1 MAALSLDV
9 GPALPMRPGSVW
21 TGRVFTM
28 TMREPTGSDERLLA
42 AFLAGDAE
50 AFEAIVARYRSP
62 LYNLLLRSVRDP
74 QAASDLLQEV
84 FLRVIQRADKFH
96 GGAKFSTWIFT
107 IARNLSIDHARR
119 MQHRRH
125 RSLDAPT
132 GSGDGAEAA
141 GPPLV
146 DRVSG
151 TDLGGERA
159 VDSAEI
165 QRRVA
170 AAVESLP
177 SEQREVFLMRQ
188 LHGLSFQDIADVVGV
203 PVNTVKSRMRYA
215 LERLQ
220 QALAE
225 FEGHLED
232 LR

>member
-9 GPALPMRPGSVW
+9 GPAQRAHACRVW
-21 TGRVFTM
+21 MGRVFTM
-28 TMREPTGSDERLLA
+28 TTRGPAGSDERLLA
-42 AFLAGDAE
+42 AFLEGDAE
-50 AFEAIVARYRSP
+50 AFEAIVLRYRSP

-125 RSLDAPT
+125 RSLDAPV
-132 GSGDGAEAA
+132 GSTDGADP
-141 GPPLV
+141 GPSLA

-177 SEQREVFLMRQ
+177 GEQREVFLMRQ
-188 LHGLSFQDIADVVGV
+188 LHGLPFQDIADVVGV

>member
-1 MAALSLDV
+1 MVALLLEA
-9 GPALPMRPGSVW
+9 GPVS
-21 TGRVFTM
+21 RVFTM
-28 TMREPTGSDERLLA
+28 TSRAPMSSDEQLLA
-42 AFLAGDAE
+42 AFLVGDAD
-50 AFEAIVARYRSP
+50 AFGVLVARYRSP
-62 LYNLLLRSVRDP
+62 IYNLLLRSVRDP
-74 QAASDLLQEV
+74 QAAADLLQEV

-107 IARNLSIDHARR
+107 IARNLSVDHSRR

-125 RSLDAPT
+125 RSLDAPL
-132 GSGDGAEAA
+132 GSSDGAEGA
-141 GPPLV
+141 GPAMV

-159 VDSAEI
+159 IDSAEI

-170 AAVESLP
+170 AAVEQLP

-188 LHGLSFQDIADVVGV
+188 LHGLPFQDIADVVGV

>member
-1 MAALSLDV
+1 MVALLLEA
-9 GPALPMRPGSVW
+9 GPVS
-21 TGRVFTM
+21 RVFTM
-28 TMREPTGSDERLLA
+28 TSRAPMSSDEQLLA
-42 AFLAGDAE
+42 AFLVGDAD
-50 AFEAIVARYRSP
+50 AFGVLVARYRSP
-62 LYNLLLRSVRDP
+62 IYNLLLRSVRDP
-74 QAASDLLQEV
+74 QAAADLLQEV

-107 IARNLSIDHARR
+107 IARNLSVDHSRR

-125 RSLDAPT
+125 RSLDAPV
-132 GSGDGAEAA
+132 GSSDGGEGA
-141 GPPLV
+141 GPAMV

-159 VDSAEI
+159 IDSAEI

-170 AAVESLP
+170 AAVELLP

-188 LHGLSFQDIADVVGV
+188 LHGMPFKDIAAVVGV
-203 PVNTVKSRMRYA
+203 PENTVKSRMRYA